1 MLRFDRAT
9 YFLLVFNFIL
19 SKKLSNSL
27 GGSDVLL
34 FLEFV
39 NIVCIL
45 FYNWM
50 EFIILLRTFLVTS
63 FSWCK
68 EYLIWD
74 IPISRFSDVL
84 PYFTCESATSNLWGI
99 CLGVNILISLRFCW
113 LLKLRIFS
121 IIWNILFE
129 LSFKQFLF

>member
-9 YFLLVFNFIL
+9 CFLLVFNFIL
-19 SKKLSNSL
+19 SEKLSNSL

-34 FLEFV
+34 FLEFI

-50 EFIILLRTFLVTS
+50 EFIVLFRTFLVTS

-74 IPISRFSDVL
+74 IPLSRYSDVS
-84 PYFTCESATSNLWGI
+84 PYFTCENATSNLWGV
-99 CLGVNILISLRFCW
+99 CLGVNILIP
-113 LLKLRIFS
+113 
-121 IIWNILFE
+121 
-129 LSFKQFLF
+129 